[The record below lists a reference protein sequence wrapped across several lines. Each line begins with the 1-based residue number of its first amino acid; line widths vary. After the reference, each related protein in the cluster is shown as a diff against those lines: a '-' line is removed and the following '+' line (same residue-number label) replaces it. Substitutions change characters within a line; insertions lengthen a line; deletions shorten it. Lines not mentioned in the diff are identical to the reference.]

1 MIPEG
6 NATRSDVEHSAALS
20 NHFKMFGDVLTTA
33 DVLARIDEVMTS
45 RPAVTAAAA

>member
-33 DVLARIDEVMTS
+33 EVVARIDSVMKS
-45 RPAVTAAAA
+45 RPSATAAAA